1 MKRVTIV
8 SDFYIPHWTGIS
20 KSIAYLARA
29 IKEEFATTVLTV
41 QFKKKLPLEEQE
53 AGLKIIRRPHLFSL
67 SRAKFSFSLIF
78 YFLKNINKTDIV
90 LINSPSIHI
99 LPISLIAKLFGKKLL
114 IFHQGDLI
122 LPKGLLNYLIEK
134 FFDLASLISFYLAQK
149 LATYT
154 QDYAFNSRLL
164 KKFINKTVAF
174 VPPLPYF
181 VEDEE
186 QKKADPKIEKKLL
199 KLKKKKKFLIGFA
212 GRFTEEKGFDVL
224 LKAATQLSKKR
235 KDFVLI
241 FAGETNIAYEKT
253 FLRNKALVDGL
264 ENKLIFLGLLDDS
277 QLKAFYQLLDLFIL
291 PSRSECFALVQAEAM
306 AQKTPVLVSN
316 IAGARDPVRQS
327 NFGLLFESENSHDL
341 AKKIEEYLNA
351 SQTFHN
357 KFRKVLEYF
366 DYKKSQ
372 KALLD
377 FLNTV
382 S

>member
-1 MKRVTIV
+1 MKKVTII

-20 KSIAYLARA
+20 KSITYLAEA
-29 IKEEFATTVLTV
+29 IKEEFVTTVLTV

-53 AGLKIIRRPHLFSL
+53 AGLKIIRQPYLFSL

-78 YFLKNINKTDIV
+78 YFLKNINKTDII

-99 LPISLIAKLFGKKLL
+99 LPISLITKLFGKKLL

-134 FFDLASLISFYLAQK
+134 FFDLSSLISFYLAK
-149 LATYT
+149 RLATYT
-154 QDYAFNSRLL
+154 SDYAVNSRLL
-164 KKFINKTVAF
+164 KKFIKKTVAF

-181 VEDEE
+181 VEGE
-186 QKKADPKIEKKLL
+186 QQKSTDPEIEKKLL
-199 KLKKKKKFLIGFA
+199 EFKKNKKFLIGFA

-253 FLRNKALVDGL
+253 FLRNKALIDAL
-264 ENKLIFLGLLDDS
+264 ENKLIFLGLLNDT
-277 QLKAFYQLLDLFIL
+277 QLKAFYQSIDLFVL

-306 AQKTPVLVSN
+306 AQKTPVVVSN
-316 IAGARDPVRQS
+316 IAGARDPVRQTG
-327 NFGLLFESENSHDL
+327 FGLLFESENSHDL
-341 AKKIEEYLNA
+341 VEKIERYLST
-351 SQTFHN
+351 SQIFHN
-357 KFRKVLEYF
+357 QFRKVLKYF
-366 DYKKSQ
+366 DHKKSK

-377 FLNTV
+377 FLNTAA
-382 S
+382 